1 MQSNIFER
9 TLHVMQNKCALII
22 ETLENKHEPKK
33 KIKVTQIYMRYIL
46 PKQSLNILV
55 QHHL

>member
-22 ETLENKHEPKK
+22 ETLENKHEQKK
-33 KIKVTQIYMRYIL
+33 KLKSLKYIWDIFY
-46 PKQSLNILV
+46 QNS
-55 QHHL
+55 H